1 MILFIMCMEKY
12 RSGHN
17 EADSK
22 SVCQFLAG
30 TWVRIPPSPPLINI
44 RRGVKMERKKISL
57 SFTGLIVVLII
68 VLGVI
73 GYVLLKKQDNQE
85 QNNNTSSLNENNKVS
100 NEEENV
106 DNEEDVDIEENEDVS
121 VEEIKEQFQKY
132 LDIMAINEGNGVE
145 GVLKYLKLLDKDA
158 ELLQTDEDGM
168 VSTDIEYSTFENE
181 MLKVFSKDFFNTEF
195 GNSIKEVDG
204 MLHYQYRGASGMMF
218 EVVDIESKDELEYIA
233 SVKAIYDEIEDDE
246 KWTFTVEENSDGDYV
261 ISSAELEE

>member
-1 MILFIMCMEKY
+1 MLLWNRWWLF
-12 RSGHN
+12 
-17 EADSK
+17 
-22 SVCQFLAG
+22 
-30 TWVRIPPSPPLINI
+30 
-44 RRGVKMERKKISL
+44 
-57 SFTGLIVVLII
+57 LII
-68 VLGVI
+68 ITGGFI
-73 GYVLLKKQDNQE
+73 N
-85 QNNNTSSLNENNKVS
+85 
-100 NEEENV
+100 
-106 DNEEDVDIEENEDVS
+106 
-121 VEEIKEQFQKY
+121 
-132 LDIMAINEGNGVE
+132 NEGNGVE

-218 EVVDIESKDELEYIA
+218 EVVNIESKDELEYIA
-233 SVKAIYDEIEDDE
+233 NVKAIYDEIEDDE